1 MAYRRRYFPTLEVP
15 TGEIQDEAITR
26 DKIDSGAITSDK
38 IADGAVAANDIAD
51 GAVTPS
57 KIPAGS
63 ITGPKIAAGTIDA
76 SKLTFIPLTR
86 PLSPPIATAEISDGA
101 VTPAKMAAGS
111 WAGSNL
117 IDRSVAAN
125 KIVLN
130 SITSDELASGSV
142 GQSELEDDSVGTG
155 ELQANAVTQP
165 KMADNSVGTPEL
177 IDNAVTTGKIINDAV
192 TTGKIINDAVETAK
206 LHADALAKRHL
217 LSFKSRVAEIAD
229 HFVGAAL
236 SPQWAVSGDGGFV
249 TSLGNHYL
257 TIRPKT
263 DSNKVVQMDYN
274 NLYAVNL
281 KPSLPTLITRLT
293 LQKTQCV
300 HKVGWNKDANNYV
313 YFRLN
318 TALDTKLRAV
328 TANGGVETVTDTL
341 VSPGG
346 PGEFLKLTI
355 EFVSAASVKFY
366 INDVLVATHTTN
378 IPDIIAEPYYY
389 TKALD
394 ASSKYINI
402 DYIYAVS
409 NPVPNITP

>member
-86 PLSPPIATAEISDGA
+86 PLSPPIAAAEISDGA

-125 KIVLN
+125 KIVLH

-155 ELQANAVTQP
+155 ELRANAVTQP

-177 IDNAVTTGKIINDAV
+177 IDN
-192 TTGKIINDAVETAK
+192 AVETAK

-249 TSLGNHYL
+249 TALGNHYL
-257 TIRPKT
+257 LIRPK
-263 DSNKVVQMDYN
+263 DAGNKVVQMDYN

-281 KPSLPTLITRLT
+281 KLSLPTLITRLT
-293 LQKTQCV
+293 LQKSQCV
-300 HKVGWNKDANNYV
+300 HKVGWNRDANDYV

-328 TANGGVETVTDTL
+328 TASGGVETVTDTL
-341 VSPGG
+341 VSPGS
-346 PGEFLKLTI
+346 PGDFLKLTI
-355 EFVSAASVKFY
+355 EFVTAAMVKFY
-366 INDVLVATHTTN
+366 INDILVATHTTN
-378 IPDIIAEPYYY
+378 ITDTIAEPYYY

-402 DYIYAVS
+402 DYIYVVS